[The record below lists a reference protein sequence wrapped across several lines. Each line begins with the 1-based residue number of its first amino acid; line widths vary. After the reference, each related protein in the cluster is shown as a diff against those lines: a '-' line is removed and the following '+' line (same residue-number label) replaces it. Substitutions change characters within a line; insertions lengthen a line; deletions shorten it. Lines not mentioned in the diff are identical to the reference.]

1 MDEVDAER
9 LVCVFENHVK
19 MREDADA
26 DLRGGVL
33 EVFLCEGKE
42 LFFCDLWAEH
52 FDELVEGVSESS
64 FDIWLVEFSK
74 FVVQVF
80 HLSPVLFPI
89 DKENARE
96 VIGALIEKFFSFV

>member
-33 EVFLCEGKE
+33 EVFLCEGEE

-52 FDELVEGVSESS
+52 LDEFVKGVSESS
-64 FDIWLVEFSK
+64 LYVWFVEFSK

-89 DKENARE
+89 DEENARE